1 MLTTEQQQKYR
12 PWLMLAKTP
21 GIGTKTYS
29 KLLEHFG
36 SPDAVLTAS
45 SSDLAAIGLN
55 TKSLNFLKAPD
66 WSLVDADFAW
76 AEQQS
81 AHILSLDDELYPRL
95 LREIADPPPILY
107 VYGQL
112 SALSLNPFAMVGSR
126 NPSKTGT
133 ETAFAFAKHLS
144 LMGFSIVSGL
154 ALGIDAASHE
164 GALAAGGATIAVTG
178 TGLDR
183 VYPAKHKDIAHKITE
198 TGALVSEFPPG
209 TAPTPGNF
217 PRRNRIISGLSYGV
231 LVVEA
236 TLKSGSLITARL
248 AVEQGREVFA
258 VPGSIHH
265 PQAKGCNALIREG
278 AKLVETAQH
287 ILEEFQGIGSVM
299 LDNLSQEN
307 YGKNGQSVENFENP
321 SDSTELDD
329 EYRKVLEGV
338 GFEPTSVD
346 IVITRCGLTA
356 DAVCSM
362 LLVLELRGYINSVT
376 GGGYSRA

>member
-1 MLTTEQQQKYR
+1 MFSTEQQQQYR
-12 PWLMLAKTP
+12 YWLMLAKTP
-21 GIGTKTYS
+21 GVGTKTYT
-29 KLLEHFG
+29 KLLEQFG
-36 SPDAVLTAS
+36 SPEAVFKAS
-45 SSDLAAIGLN
+45 SDNLVASGLN
-55 TKSLNFLKAPD
+55 TKSLNFIKSPD
-66 WSLVDADFAW
+66 WSLLDADFRW
-76 AEQQS
+76 AEQEL
-81 AHILSLDDELYPRL
+81 AHIVALTDDSYPQL
-95 LREIADPPPILY
+95 LREIADPPPVLY

-112 SALSLNPFAMVGSR
+112 SVLSLNPFAMVGSR
-126 NPSKTGT
+126 NPSKTGS

-144 LMGFSIVSGL
+144 SMGFSIVSGL

-164 GALAAGGATIAVTG
+164 GALAADGPTIAVTG

-183 VYPAKHKDIAHKITE
+183 VYPAKHKDIAHKISDK
-198 TGALVSEFPPG
+198 GALVSEFPPG
-209 TAPTPGNF
+209 TAPIPGNF

-236 TLKSGSLITARL
+236 ALKSGSLITARL

-265 PQAKGCNALIREG
+265 SQAKGCNALIREG

-287 ILEEFQGIGSVM
+287 VLEEFQGIGSVM
-299 LDNLSQEN
+299 LDNLSQSK
-307 YGKNGQSVENFENP
+307 YGNNDMQLETSNKSG
-321 SDSTELDD
+321 DLDED
-329 EYRKVLEGV
+329 YQKVLGGV

-346 IVITRCGLTA
+346 MVINRSGLTA

-362 LLVLELRGYINSVT
+362 LLVLELRGYINPAS